1 MKQTLG
7 LGGIKSQA
15 QEVARLN
22 RGGDLESLGKLG
34 DTVAALCDHLTELSG
49 QIQSLDQ
56 RIKKLEES
64 GRKSR

>member
-7 LGGIKSQA
+7 LGGIKTQA

-22 RGGDLESLGKLG
+22 RGGDLGSLGKLG
-34 DTVAALCDHLTELSG
+34 DTVMALCDHLTELSG
-49 QIQSLDQ
+49 QLQALDQ

-64 GRKSR
+64 NRKSR